1 MSDIPPE
8 IPQLQVRGRPFP
20 KGRSGNPAG
29 RQPGCRNKTTLAA
42 EALLDGEAEGL
53 TARAVEFAHAGHA
66 TALKLCIERI
76 IPPRRERAVRFLL
89 PPIRSAADLA
99 AAMGAVTAAV
109 AEGAI
114 TLGEACQLSVVVQTF
129 VKAIETSD
137 FERRLQFV
145 EQDRASGP

>member
-8 IPQLQVRGRPFP
+8 IPGHQVRGRPFP

-53 TARAVEFAHAGHA
+53 TAVAFAHAGHA
-66 TALKLCIERI
+66 TALKLCLERI

-137 FERRLQFV
+137 FERRLQLV
-145 EQDRASGP
+145 EQDRASRP